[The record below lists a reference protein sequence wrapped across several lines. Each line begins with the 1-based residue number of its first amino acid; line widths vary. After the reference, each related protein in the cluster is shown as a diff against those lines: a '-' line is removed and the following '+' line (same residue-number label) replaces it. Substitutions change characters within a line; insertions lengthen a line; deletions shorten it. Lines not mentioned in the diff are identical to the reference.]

1 MGQLKRL
8 HLGCAY
14 KTPTGWINMDGSW
27 NARLAKYPVLRKI
40 LKKLH
45 VLPNSLIDMPWRPN
59 IMIHDVR
66 KPLPFQDN
74 SMSAVYASHLLEH
87 LYQDEANRLLRECFR
102 VLEPCGVLRLVVP
115 DLQAIVLEYQGGKLI
130 GEPTDPIHALNR
142 ADRLNRRLLMREP
155 ESKRLSLP
163 HKLYTAL
170 TNFHSHKWMNDAES
184 LIAYVQ
190 AAGFVQVQ
198 EKKFLQSSIEG
209 IGKVEEAERVING
222 AGVCVE
228 GIKPQAIQRRAS

>member
-1 MGQLKRL
+1 MNQLKRL

-14 KTPTGWINMDGSW
+14 KTPTGWINVDGSW
-27 NARLAKYPVLRKI
+27 NARLARFPLARKL

-45 VLPNSLIDMPWRPN
+45 VFPDSLLNMPWSPN
-59 IMIHDVR
+59 ILIHDVR
-66 KPLPFQDN
+66 KPLPFQEN
-74 SMSAVYASHLLEH
+74 SMSVIYASHLLEH
-87 LYQDEANRLLRECFR
+87 LYLNESKRLLCECFR
-102 VLEPCGVLRLVVP
+102 VLEPGGILRLVVP
-115 DLQAIVLEYQGGKLI
+115 DLQAIVLEYQGERLI
-130 GEPTDPIHALNR
+130 GDPKDPIHALNR

-155 ESKRLSLP
+155 ELKRLSLP

-170 TNFHSHKWMNDAES
+170 TDFHSHKWMNDAES

-190 AAGFVQVQ
+190 ASGFVQVE

-209 IGKVEEAERVING
+209 IEEVEEAERVLNG

-228 GIKPQAIQRRAS
+228 GIKPKTI